1 MSTSSAMYT
10 LFAACAVALIAL
22 SRGRWRM
29 VTLLAVSAAFY
40 VYGSVPYAL
49 GLLGLGLLVW
59 RAGVLARQRKRWALV
74 AGIVLSIGVLGV
86 FKYTAWA
93 AGTLNAIGDRSGAW
107 HPMAVPSLLVPLGI
121 SFIVFGLVHYLVE
134 MWKGE
139 APQATA
145 LEFLTYVF
153 FFPTVTSGPIKR
165 YPAFIE
171 NLRRP
176 SGPVEWADVRY
187 GSMRI
192 VFGLVK
198 KIVLADTLAGLTG
211 QLMSGTVTPISGLV
225 LAIYAFT
232 FQIWLDFSGY
242 SDIAIGISRILGFK
256 IIENFDRPYLQPNIS
271 EFWRHWHMSLTRFIT
286 EYVFIPLGG
295 SRVGRIKVARNT
307 MISMGLS
314 GLWHGAAWHYVVWGL
329 YHGVGL
335 VLQRWF
341 KETVGAAKRRWPTF
355 AHTFR
360 HPVAKGTAHAAAVF
374 ITFNFVALGWVLFA
388 VNLSTALKIFRAL
401 AVWAIHRVM

>member
-1 MSTSSAMYT
+1 MSTTSALYA
-10 LFAACAVALIAL
+10 LFVACAIPLVML

-29 VTLLAVSAAFY
+29 GALLVASAAFY

-59 RAGVLARQRKRWALV
+59 RAGVLARQGKRWALV
-74 AGIVLSIGVLGV
+74 AGIVLAIGVLGV
-86 FKYTAWA
+86 FKYTGWA
-93 AGTLNAIGDRSGAW
+93 TETFNFLGGLSGVW
-107 HPMAVPSLLVPLGI
+107 QPVTVPTLLVPIGI
-121 SFIVFGLVHYLVE
+121 SFIVFGLIHYLVE
-134 MWKGE
+134 MWKGD
-139 APQATA
+139 APKPSA

-153 FFPTVTSGPIKR
+153 FFPTITSGPIKR

-171 NLRRP
+171 DLRRP
-176 SGPVEWADVRY
+176 RGPVDWADVRY
-187 GSMRI
+187 GVMRI

-198 KIVLADTLAGLTG
+198 KVVLADTVAGLTG
-211 QLMSGTVTPISGLV
+211 QLMSGTITPISGLV

-256 IIENFDRPYLQPNIS
+256 ICENFDRPYLQPNIA
-271 EFWRHWHMSLTRFIT
+271 EFWGHWHMSLTRFIT
-286 EYVFIPLGG
+286 EYIFIPLGG
-295 SRVGRIKVARNT
+295 SRVGRLKTARNT

-335 VLQRWF
+335 VVHRWF
-341 KETVGAAKRRWPTF
+341 KETVGAAKHRWPAF
-355 AHTFR
+355 AHAFR
-360 HPVAKGTAHAAAVF
+360 HPIPKFTAHWVAVF
-374 ITFNFVALGWVLFA
+374 ITFHFVTFGWVLFA
-388 VNLSTALKIFRAL
+388 VDLPTAYKIFRGL
-401 AVWAIHRVM
+401 AVWLLNRVI